1 MSLMRFAIL
10 SVLSLGLAACAS
22 SPSYGPAAG
31 PGDSGYS
38 QQVLEPGRY
47 RVTYRGG
54 STEQARDFALYRA
67 AELTL
72 ANNFEWFQVVSSSG
86 GIEEPQSSGPRISVG
101 GGGSVGR
108 SSRGGVGVGI
118 GFPIG
123 GSSGSAV
130 EVLEILMGTGP
141 KPEDP
146 NAYSADALA
155 QSLRPT
161 ASSP

>member
-1 MSLMRFAIL
+1 MPHLRVAFAFIIGF
-10 SVLSLGLAACAS
+10 GLASCAS
-22 SPSYGPAAG
+22 SPNYGPAAG
-31 PGDSGYS
+31 PGESGYS
-38 QQVLEPGRY
+38 QQILEAGRY

-54 STEQARDFALYRA
+54 SPEQARDFALYRA

-86 GIEEPQSSGPRISVG
+86 GIEESRSSGPRISVG
-101 GGGSVGR
+101 GGGSIGR
-108 SSRGGVGVGI
+108 SSRGGVGIGI
-118 GFPIG
+118 GFPVG
-123 GSSGSAV
+123 GSTGSAV
-130 EVLEILMGTGP
+130 EVLEIVMGTGP

-155 QSLRPT
+155 QSLRPA